1 MDLVTLFG
9 PAFLNGAGVITV
21 VLFVGVL
28 IMRGNLVPGAV
39 HKEALANAHIQVARA
54 EERADRWESVALR
67 ALDAT
72 ERLTEP
78 VVVATKVL
86 SRLPNPSREGAEDG

>member
-1 MDLVTLFG
+1 MEAWIT
-9 PAFLNGAGVITV
+9 PAMANG
-21 VLFVGVL
+21 VGVVGVVFMFGLL
-28 IMRGNLVPGAV
+28 IIRGHLIPGRWHRDAIQ
-39 HKEALANAHIQVARA
+39 AANDQVARA

-86 SRLPNPSREGAEDG
+86 TRLPNPSQEGVDS

>member
-1 MDLVTLFG
+1 MDPVTIFG

-28 IMRGNLVPGAV
+28 IMRGHLVPGKV
-39 HKEALANAHIQVARA
+39 HTDALNVAAKQVARA
-54 EERADRWESVALR
+54 EERAERWESVALR

-86 SRLPNPSREGAEDG
+86 SRLPNPAREGAEDG

>member
-1 MDLVTLFG
+1 MEVLNPVL
-9 PAFLNGAGVITV
+9 LNGAGVVGV
-21 VLFVGVL
+21 VLMVGLL
-28 IMRGNLVPGAV
+28 IMRGHLIPGAT
-39 HKEALANAHIQVARA
+39 HREALMHAQEREAKA
-54 EERADRWESVALR
+54 ELRADRWEGVALR

-86 SRLPNPSREGAEDG
+86 TTIPTVREGGEPG

>member
-1 MDLVTLFG
+1 MEPVL
-9 PAFLNGAGVITV
+9 LNGVGVVSV
-21 VLFVGVL
+21 VLMVGLLMMKGHL
-28 IMRGNLVPGAV
+28 IPGSI
-39 HKEALANAHIQVARA
+39 HREALKQAHEREAKA
-54 EERADRWESVALR
+54 ESRADRWESVALR

-86 SRLPNPSREGAEDG
+86 TNIPTVPEGGQSG

>member
-1 MDLVTLFG
+1 MDPVL
-9 PAFLNGAGVITV
+9 ANG
-21 VLFVGVL
+21 VGVVGVVFMIGLL
-28 IMRGNLVPGAV
+28 IMKGHLVPGPT
-39 HKEALANAHIQVARA
+39 HREALRIATEREAKAERRA
-54 EERADRWESVALR
+54 ERWEGVALR

-86 SRLPNPSREGAEDG
+86 TTIPTVPEGGDTG

>member
-1 MDLVTLFG
+1 MEILNPVL
-9 PAFLNGAGVITV
+9 LNGAGVVGV
-21 VLFVGVL
+21 VLMVGLL
-28 IMRGNLVPGAV
+28 IMRGHLIPGPW
-39 HKEALANAHIQVARA
+39 HREALKTAHEREAKA
-54 EERADRWESVALR
+54 ESRADRWEGVALR

-86 SRLPNPSREGAEDG
+86 TTIPTVGEGGEGG

>member
-1 MDLVTLFG
+1 MKG
-9 PAFLNGAGVITV
+9 H
-21 VLFVGVL
+21 
-28 IMRGNLVPGAV
+28 LVPGSTHRAAV
-39 HKEALANAHIQVARA
+39 KDAQDREAKAESRA
-54 EERADRWESVALR
+54 ERWEGVALR

-86 SRLPNPSREGAEDG
+86 TTIPTLPEGGEPG